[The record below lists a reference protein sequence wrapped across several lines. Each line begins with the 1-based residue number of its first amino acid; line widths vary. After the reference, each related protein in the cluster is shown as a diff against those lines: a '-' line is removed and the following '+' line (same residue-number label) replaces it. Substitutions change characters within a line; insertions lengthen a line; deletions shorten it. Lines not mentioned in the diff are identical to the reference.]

1 LLWASDGAAVGA
13 SEACVPGRVEE
24 RFGIAGCL
32 TEGRLRRSVARVGPW
47 MDSDR
52 GGLQVGAISVQFDHV
67 MGEALNAIAPPNH
80 WQVTTELAFDIVVPP
95 PWESE
100 TLHVS
105 GWVAGRGQR
114 GGFAQAE
121 MVDDR
126 GTLLA
131 VGTTWVQ
138 CIPVGSP
145 SEMDESGAVG
155 DPARPSALN
164 LAAHLGV
171 RMGSDGGDPRA
182 DLMEPGLWTNTFGIL
197 HGGVWASLVELVAGE
212 VFADAGLRTA
222 HVHVSYLRSPAL
234 GAPVSAI
241 ARPVHLGRSFGVV
254 AVTGTDGS
262 GRLCVTATVT
272 GRRGE
277 H

>member
-1 LLWASDGAAVGA
+1 LLWATDGAAVGA
-13 SEACVPGRVEE
+13 SEECVPGRVEE

-52 GGLQVGAISVQFDHV
+52 GGLQAGAISVQFDHV

-145 SEMDESGAVG
+145 SEMDESGTVG
-155 DPARPSALN
+155 DPARPSALT

-182 DLMEPGLWTNTFGIL
+182 ELMEPGLWTNTFGIL
-197 HGGVWASLVELVAGE
+197 HGGVWASLVELAAAE

-254 AVTGTDGS
+254 AVTGTDGT

-272 GRRGE
+272 GRRDE